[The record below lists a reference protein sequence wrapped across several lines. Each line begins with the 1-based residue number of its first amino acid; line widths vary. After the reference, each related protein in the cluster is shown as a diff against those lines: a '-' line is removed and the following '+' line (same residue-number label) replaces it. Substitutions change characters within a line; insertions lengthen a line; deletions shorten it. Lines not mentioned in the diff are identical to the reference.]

1 MVFFITGDKMK
12 KKQRIRHDVAQANR
26 NRSARAGGAY
36 GGLSAQLNLVEHK
49 YNLSS
54 DGVGGTRAMGI
65 FVSDGNYWEPYDL
78 GDGTV
83 LDGVLVGELT
93 SATNA
98 GP

>member
-1 MVFFITGDKMK
+1 ME
-12 KKQRIRHDVAQANR
+12 KKQRIRYEIARANR
-26 NRSARAGGAY
+26 NRSGRAGGAY
-36 GGLSAQLNLVEHK
+36 GGITAQMNLIEHK

-54 DGVGGTRAMGI
+54 DGVGGTRALGM

-93 SATNA
+93 SATNI
-98 GP
+98 GT